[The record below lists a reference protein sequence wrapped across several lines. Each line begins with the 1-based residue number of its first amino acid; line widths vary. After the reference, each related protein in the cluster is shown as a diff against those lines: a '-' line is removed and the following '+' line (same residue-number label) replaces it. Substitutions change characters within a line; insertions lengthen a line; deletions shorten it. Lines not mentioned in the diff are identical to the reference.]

1 MAERA
6 IVRDEQ
12 QSLGVLV
19 QPSHRKQAAPQ
30 LGWKQL
36 KHGIVTLIAACRDN
50 THRLVEHIVPLC
62 AVALHGAIHRR
73 LRPVGIDL
81 ERRILLHGA
90 VHRDASRTNECLHFL
105 AAAAVQV
112 GQQFVQ
118 SHLWH
123 FVPSANTFLL

>member
-1 MAERA
+1 MAECA
-6 IVRDEQ
+6 VVRDEQ

-30 LGWKQL
+30 FGRKQL
-36 KHGIVTLIAACRDN
+36 EHGIVALIAACRDN
-50 THRLVEHIVPLC
+50 AHRLVEHVVPLC
-62 AVALHGAIHRR
+62 TVALHGAIHRR
-73 LRPVGIDL
+73 LRPIRIDL
-81 ERRILLHGA
+81 ERRIFLHSA
-90 VHRDASRTNECLHFL
+90 VHRDASRTNERLHFL